1 MQKIIFIFACV
12 VFFVGCA
19 TGRNA
24 VHDNGS
30 GADTVRSHIEKLG
43 EKQTDAVITNT
54 ELKGEVAASRESVEN
69 LERTVTDGADD
80 LERFKAILQRI
91 RERGGAVKGSAG
103 SGATPAPKDESA
115 TQ

>member
-1 MQKIIFIFACV
+1 MQKIVFIFACV

-43 EKQTDAVITNT
+43 EKQTDAITTNT
-54 ELKGEVAASRESVEN
+54 ELKGEIAASRESVEN
-69 LERTVTDGADD
+69 LERTVTDGAGD
-80 LERFKAILQRI
+80 LEQFAAILQRI
-91 RERGGAVKGSAG
+91 RERGSTTQGRAINGEAPAPENE
-103 SGATPAPKDESA
+103 GAT
-115 TQ
+115 Q